1 MYFGIDNSYQ
11 NMLYYKN
18 NKENT
23 MAQLNTTEQIL
34 QYALEQQGITQQES
48 VGGSLYC
55 EMIDA
60 DQAEWF
66 RKDLQ
71 EKVSMDTEVKMYALG
86 KGVNRNR
93 QEYVYDFVPKAEPI
107 PPEIEHMV
115 ELEAE
120 IARGK

>member
-1 MYFGIDNSYQ
+1 
-11 NMLYYKN
+11 
-18 NKENT
+18 

-55 EMIDA
+55 EMIDQ

-71 EKVSMDTEVKMYALG
+71 EKVSVDTEVKMYALG

-93 QEYVYDFVPKAEPI
+93 VEYVYDFVPATETI
-107 PPEIEHMV
+107 PPEVEHQV

>member
-1 MYFGIDNSYQ
+1 
-11 NMLYYKN
+11 
-18 NKENT
+18 
-23 MAQLNTTEQIL
+23 MAQLNTTEDIL
-34 QYALEQQGITQQES
+34 QHALKQQGITQQET

-55 EMIDA
+55 ELIDA

-71 EKVSMDTEVKMYALG
+71 ERVSSDTEVKMYSLG
-86 KGVNRNR
+86 RGVNRDR
-93 QEYVYDFVPKAEPI
+93 VEYVYDFVPKTQEIPAEVEQMI
-107 PPEIEHMV
+107 

>member
-1 MYFGIDNSYQ
+1 
-11 NMLYYKN
+11 
-18 NKENT
+18 

-34 QYALEQQGITQQES
+34 QYALTQSGITQQDI

-55 EMIDA
+55 ELIDA

-71 EKVSMDTEVKMYALG
+71 EKVSQDTAVKMYALG
-86 KGVNRNR
+86 KGINRDR
-93 QEYVYDFVPKAEPI
+93 QEYVYDFVPQTETI
-107 PPEIEHMV
+107 PPEVEHMV

>member
-1 MYFGIDNSYQ
+1 
-11 NMLYYKN
+11 
-18 NKENT
+18 
-23 MAQLNTTEQIL
+23 MAQLNTIQDIL
-34 QYALEQQGITQQES
+34 QYAKEQSGITQQDT

-71 EKVSMDTEVKMYALG
+71 EKVSMNTEVKMYALG
-86 KGVNRNR
+86 KGVNRDR
-93 QEYVYDFVPKAEPI
+93 QEYVYDFVPKTEPI
-107 PPEIEHMV
+107 PDEIEHMV

>member
-1 MYFGIDNSYQ
+1 
-11 NMLYYKN
+11 
-18 NKENT
+18 
-23 MAQLNTTEQIL
+23 MAQLNTIQDIL
-34 QYALEQQGITQQES
+34 QYAKEQSGITQQDM

-71 EKVSMDTEVKMYALG
+71 EKVSMNTEVKMYALG
-86 KGVNRNR
+86 KGVNRDR
-93 QEYVYDFVPKAEPI
+93 QEYVYDFVPKTQTEIPAEV
-107 PPEIEHMV
+107 EQMV

-120 IARGK
+120 IQRGK

>member
-1 MYFGIDNSYQ
+1 
-11 NMLYYKN
+11 
-18 NKENT
+18 
-23 MAQLNTTEQIL
+23 MAQLNTTQDIL
-34 QYALEQQGITQQES
+34 QYAKAQSGITQQDI

-55 EMIDA
+55 ELIDA

-71 EKVSMDTEVKMYALG
+71 EKVDEHTEVKMYALG
-86 KGVNRNR
+86 KGINRDR
-93 QEYVYDFVPKAEPI
+93 QEYVYDFVPKTPTEIPAEVEQMI
-107 PPEIEHMV
+107 

>member
-1 MYFGIDNSYQ
+1 
-11 NMLYYKN
+11 
-18 NKENT
+18 
-23 MAQLNTTEQIL
+23 MAQLNTTEDIL
-34 QYALEQQGITQQES
+34 QYAREQSGITQQDM

-55 EMIDA
+55 ELIDA

-86 KGVNRNR
+86 KGVNKDR
-93 QEYVYDFVPKAEPI
+93 QEYVYDFVPKTEPI
-107 PPEIEHMV
+107 PDEIEHMV

>member
-1 MYFGIDNSYQ
+1 
-11 NMLYYKN
+11 
-18 NKENT
+18 

-34 QYALEQQGITQQES
+34 QYAREQQGITQQDI

-55 EMIDA
+55 ELIDA

-71 EKVSMDTEVKMYALG
+71 EKVSQDTEVKMYALG
-86 KGVNRNR
+86 KGINRDR
-93 QEYVYDFVPKAEPI
+93 QEYVYDFVPKTQTEIPAEVEQMI
-107 PPEIEHMV
+107 

>member
-1 MYFGIDNSYQ
+1 
-11 NMLYYKN
+11 
-18 NKENT
+18 
-23 MAQLNTTEQIL
+23 MAQLNTIQDIL
-34 QYALEQQGITQQES
+34 QYAREQSGITQQDM

-55 EMIDA
+55 ELIDA

-86 KGVNRNR
+86 KGVNRDR
-93 QEYVYDFVPKAEPI
+93 QEYVYDFVPKSEPI
-107 PPEIEHMV
+107 PPEVEHMV

>member
-1 MYFGIDNSYQ
+1 
-11 NMLYYKN
+11 
-18 NKENT
+18 
-23 MAQLNTTEQIL
+23 MAQLNTTADIL
-34 QYALEQQGITQQES
+34 QYAREQSGITQQDM

-71 EKVSMDTEVKMYALG
+71 EKVSQDTEVKMYALG
-86 KGVNRNR
+86 KGVNKDR
-93 QEYVYDFVPKAEPI
+93 QEYVYDFVPKTEPI
-107 PPEIEHMV
+107 PDEIEHMV

>member
-1 MYFGIDNSYQ
+1 
-11 NMLYYKN
+11 
-18 NKENT
+18 
-23 MAQLNTTEQIL
+23 MAQLNTSEDIL
-34 QYALEQQGITQQES
+34 QYALAQSGITQQDM

-71 EKVSMDTEVKMYALG
+71 EKVSQNTEVKMYALG
-86 KGVNRNR
+86 KGVNRDR
-93 QEYVYDFVPKAEPI
+93 QEYVYDFVPKTEPI
-107 PPEIEHMV
+107 PDEIEHMV

>member
-1 MYFGIDNSYQ
+1 
-11 NMLYYKN
+11 
-18 NKENT
+18 

-34 QYALEQQGITQQES
+34 QYAKEQQGITQQDI

-55 EMIDA
+55 ELIDA

-71 EKVSMDTEVKMYALG
+71 EKVTQDTEVKMYALG
-86 KGVNRNR
+86 KGINRDR
-93 QEYVYDFVPKAEPI
+93 QEYVYDFVPKTQTEIPAEVEQMI
-107 PPEIEHMV
+107 

>member
-1 MYFGIDNSYQ
+1 
-11 NMLYYKN
+11 
-18 NKENT
+18 
-23 MAQLNTTEQIL
+23 MAQLNTTEDIL
-34 QYALEQQGITQQES
+34 QYALTQSGIQQQES

-55 EMIDA
+55 EMIDR

-71 EKVSMDTEVKMYALG
+71 EKVAMNTEVKMYALG
-86 KGVNRNR
+86 KGVNRDR
-93 QEYVYDFVPKAEPI
+93 QEYVYDFVPKKELEIPAEV
-107 PPEIEHMV
+107 EHMV

>member
-1 MYFGIDNSYQ
+1 
-11 NMLYYKN
+11 
-18 NKENT
+18 
-23 MAQLNTTEQIL
+23 MAQLNTTEDIL
-34 QYALEQQGITQQES
+34 QYAKAQPGITQQES

-55 EMIDA
+55 ELIDA

-71 EKVSMDTEVKMYALG
+71 EKVTEHTEVKMYRLG
-86 KGVNRNR
+86 TGVNRNR
-93 QEYVYDFVPKAEPI
+93 VEYVYDFVPVTQEI
-107 PPEIEHMV
+107 PQEVEQMI

>member
-1 MYFGIDNSYQ
+1 
-11 NMLYYKN
+11 
-18 NKENT
+18 
-23 MAQLNTTEQIL
+23 MAQLNTIQDIL
-34 QYALEQQGITQQES
+34 QYAKEQSGITQQDM

-55 EMIDA
+55 ELIDQ

-71 EKVSMDTEVKMYALG
+71 QKVSEHTEVKMYALG
-86 KGVNRNR
+86 KGVNRDR
-93 QEYVYDFVPKAEPI
+93 QEYVYDFVPKKELEIPAEVEQMI
-107 PPEIEHMV
+107 

>member
-1 MYFGIDNSYQ
+1 
-11 NMLYYKN
+11 
-18 NKENT
+18 
-23 MAQLNTTEQIL
+23 MAQLNTIQDIL
-34 QYALEQQGITQQES
+34 QYARAQSGITQQDM

-71 EKVSMDTEVKMYALG
+71 EKVSQNTEVKMYALG
-86 KGVNRNR
+86 KGVNRDR
-93 QEYVYDFVPKAEPI
+93 QEYVYDFVPKTQTEIPAEV
-107 PPEIEHMV
+107 EQMV

-120 IARGK
+120 IQRGK

>member
-1 MYFGIDNSYQ
+1 
-11 NMLYYKN
+11 
-18 NKENT
+18 
-23 MAQLNTTEQIL
+23 MAQLNTSEDIL
-34 QYALEQQGITQQES
+34 QYALAQSGITQQDM

-71 EKVSMDTEVKMYALG
+71 EKVTQDTEVKMYALG
-86 KGVNRNR
+86 KGINRDR
-93 QEYVYDFVPKAEPI
+93 QEYVYDFVPKTQTEIPAEV
-107 PPEIEHMV
+107 EHMV

>member
-1 MYFGIDNSYQ
+1 
-11 NMLYYKN
+11 
-18 NKENT
+18 
-23 MAQLNTTEQIL
+23 MAQLNTIQDIL
-34 QYALEQQGITQQES
+34 QHALKQSGITQQDM

-71 EKVSMDTEVKMYALG
+71 EKVSMNTEVKMYRLG
-86 KGVNRNR
+86 QGRNKDR
-93 QEYVYDFVPKAEPI
+93 QEYVYDFVPKTEPI
-107 PPEIEHMV
+107 PDEIEHMV

>member
-1 MYFGIDNSYQ
+1 
-11 NMLYYKN
+11 
-18 NKENT
+18 

-34 QYALEQQGITQQES
+34 QYAKEQSGIQQQES

-55 EMIDA
+55 ELIDA

-66 RKDLQ
+66 QKDLQ
-71 EKVSMDTEVKMYALG
+71 EKVSQDTVVKMYSLG
-86 KGVNRNR
+86 KGINGNRV
-93 QEYVYDFVPKAEPI
+93 EYVYDFVPKSEEIPAEV
-107 PPEIEHMV
+107 EHMV

>member
-1 MYFGIDNSYQ
+1 
-11 NMLYYKN
+11 
-18 NKENT
+18 
-23 MAQLNTTEQIL
+23 MAQLNTTQDIL
-34 QYALEQQGITQQES
+34 QHALKQSGITQQEI

-66 RKDLQ
+66 QKDLQ
-71 EKVSMDTEVKMYALG
+71 EKVSMNTEVKMYALG
-86 KGVNRNR
+86 KGVNRDR
-93 QEYVYDFVPKAEPI
+93 QEYVYDFVPATEPV
-107 PPEIEHMV
+107 PPEVEHMV

>member
-1 MYFGIDNSYQ
+1 
-11 NMLYYKN
+11 
-18 NKENT
+18 
-23 MAQLNTTEQIL
+23 MAQLNTTQDIL
-34 QYALEQQGITQQES
+34 QYAKAQTGITQQES

-71 EKVSMDTEVKMYALG
+71 EKVDNHTEVKMYRLG
-86 KGVNRNR
+86 TGVNRNR
-93 QEYVYDFVPKAEPI
+93 VEYVYDFVPKSTEI
-107 PPEIEHMV
+107 PAEIEHMV

>member
-1 MYFGIDNSYQ
+1 
-11 NMLYYKN
+11 
-18 NKENT
+18 

-34 QYALEQQGITQQES
+34 QYAKEQQGITQQES

-55 EMIDA
+55 EMIDQ

-71 EKVSMDTEVKMYALG
+71 EKVDNHTEVKMYALG

>member
-1 MYFGIDNSYQ
+1 
-11 NMLYYKN
+11 
-18 NKENT
+18 
-23 MAQLNTTEQIL
+23 MAQLNTTEDIL
-34 QYALEQQGITQQES
+34 QYALKQQGITEQDT

-55 EMIDA
+55 ELIDQ

-71 EKVSMDTEVKMYALG
+71 EKVSQDTEVKMYALG

-93 QEYVYDFVPKAEPI
+93 VEYVYDFVPKTETI
-107 PPEIEHMV
+107 PPEVEHMV

>member
-1 MYFGIDNSYQ
+1 
-11 NMLYYKN
+11 
-18 NKENT
+18 

-34 QYALEQQGITQQES
+34 QYAREQQGITQQDM

-55 EMIDA
+55 ELIDR

-71 EKVSMDTEVKMYALG
+71 EKVTQDTEVKMYALG
-86 KGVNRNR
+86 KGINRDR
-93 QEYVYDFVPKAEPI
+93 QEYVYDFVPKTQTEIPAEVEQMI
-107 PPEIEHMV
+107 

-120 IARGK
+120 IVRGK

>member
-1 MYFGIDNSYQ
+1 
-11 NMLYYKN
+11 
-18 NKENT
+18 
-23 MAQLNTTEQIL
+23 MAQLNTTEDIL
-34 QYALEQQGITQQES
+34 QYALTQSGITQQES

-55 EMIDA
+55 ELIDA

-71 EKVSMDTEVKMYALG
+71 EKVTEHTEVKMYRLG
-86 KGVNRNR
+86 TGVNRNR
-93 QEYVYDFVPKAEPI
+93 VEYVYDFVPKTQEI
-107 PPEIEHMV
+107 PQEVEQMI

>member
-1 MYFGIDNSYQ
+1 
-11 NMLYYKN
+11 
-18 NKENT
+18 
-23 MAQLNTTEQIL
+23 MAQLNTTQDIL

-55 EMIDA
+55 ELIDQ

-71 EKVSMDTEVKMYALG
+71 EKVSQDTEVKMYSLG
-86 KGVNRNR
+86 RGINRNR

-107 PPEIEHMV
+107 PPEVEHQV

>member
-1 MYFGIDNSYQ
+1 
-11 NMLYYKN
+11 
-18 NKENT
+18 
-23 MAQLNTTEQIL
+23 MAQLNTTEDIL
-34 QYALEQQGITQQES
+34 QYARAQSGITQQEI

-55 EMIDA
+55 EMIDR

-71 EKVSMDTEVKMYALG
+71 EKVTQNTEVKMYALG
-86 KGVNRNR
+86 RGVNRDR
-93 QEYVYDFVPKAEPI
+93 QEYVYDFVPKKTEEIPAEV
-107 PPEIEHMV
+107 EHQI

>member
-1 MYFGIDNSYQ
+1 
-11 NMLYYKN
+11 
-18 NKENT
+18 
-23 MAQLNTTEQIL
+23 MAQLNTAEQIL
-34 QYALEQQGITQQES
+34 QYAREQQGITQQDI

-55 EMIDA
+55 ELIDA

-71 EKVSMDTEVKMYALG
+71 QKVDSNTEVKMYALG
-86 KGVNRNR
+86 KGINRDR
-93 QEYVYDFVPKAEPI
+93 QEYVYDFVPKTQTEIPAEVEQMI
-107 PPEIEHMV
+107 

>member
-1 MYFGIDNSYQ
+1 
-11 NMLYYKN
+11 
-18 NKENT
+18 
-23 MAQLNTTEQIL
+23 MAQLNTTADIL
-34 QYALEQQGITQQES
+34 QYALTQQGITEQDT

-71 EKVSMDTEVKMYALG
+71 EKVSMDTEVKMYRLGLG
-86 KGVNRNR
+86 KNRDR
-93 QEYVYDFVPKAEPI
+93 QEYVYDFVPKTETI
-107 PPEIEHMV
+107 PPEVEHMV